1 MSVGKYS
8 PTVSAAYANDQ
19 KWWNR
24 NGGEDPAKVDAP
36 PTKHFYDDYFFDN
49 DGYDSYG
56 YNVEAIDRAGY
67 TEDEY
72 LGVSEWDQE
81 TEEYNHTLYDMVY
94 DQWVAN
100 EDGFPEEK

>member
-19 KWWNR
+19 EWWDN
-24 NGGEDPAKVDAP
+24 NGGNDMAKII
-36 PTKHFYDDYFFDN
+36 FLYDD

-56 YNVEAIDRAGY
+56 YNSEGVDRAGY

-72 LGVSEWDQE
+72 LGVTEWDPK
-81 TEEYNHTLYDMVY
+81 TEEHNHTLYDMVY

-100 EDGFPEEK
+100 ESGFPEEK